1 MTVSVAIT
9 QLEISATFMQ
19 VNVFATNIWVTI
31 SIEIMHVEVFCNHA
45 AWRWYFQKCI
55 MHMHMTISIVIMQ
68 ATVSVV
74 AVCDSSKS
82 QLYSPSSDTLF
93 S

>member
-9 QLEISATFMQ
+9 QLEISATVMQ
-19 VNVFATNIWVTI
+19 VKVFATNIWVTI

>member
-19 VNVFATNIWVTI
+19 VKVFATNIWVTI

-55 MHMHMTISIVIMQ
+55 MHMYMTISIVIMQ

>member
-1 MTVSVAIT
+1 MTASVAIT

-19 VNVFATNIWVTI
+19 VKVFATNIWVTI